1 LAQASAKAIAAGV
14 EKALGEYLG
23 RKHTAPGALP
33 PQELWVAEV
42 MATYLKEHAAHSPSR
57 EWIGH
62 TAEPIL
68 EWWAE
73 KTLADVNGPNCRDYV
88 KWRTAQTSQRS
99 KNPRPISDQTAR

>member
-1 LAQASAKAIAAGV
+1 
-14 EKALGEYLG
+14 
-23 RKHTAPGALP
+23 
-33 PQELWVAEV
+33 

-73 KTLADVNGPNCRDYV
+73 KTLAGLPIKLVGANYCDLPEVL
-88 KWRTAQTSQRS
+88 SQLQL
-99 KNPRPISDQTAR
+99 PPVDGLLLHVPAVAFGIPLIMP

>member
-1 LAQASAKAIAAGV
+1 
-14 EKALGEYLG
+14 
-23 RKHTAPGALP
+23 
-33 PQELWVAEV
+33 